1 MAYTNSTWISLEYHT
16 HPVLLLA
23 LFVMYCTEFSR
34 YFLFVFL
41 FFSFF
46 CRVESLFDYIY
57 SDVYYVVHFSNNPLF
72 FCEEVLSFLFGESPA
87 TPEPGM
93 NVGECASC
101 TYCCWPCIDR
111 DNVFFGWPWSVL
123 R

>member
-46 CRVESLFDYIY
+46 FCRVESLFDYIY
-57 SDVYYVVHFSNNPLF
+57 IQMFIMLF
-72 FCEEVLSFLFGESPA
+72 ISLIILSFL
-87 TPEPGM
+87 
-93 NVGECASC
+93 
-101 TYCCWPCIDR
+101 
-111 DNVFFGWPWSVL
+111 
-123 R
+123 